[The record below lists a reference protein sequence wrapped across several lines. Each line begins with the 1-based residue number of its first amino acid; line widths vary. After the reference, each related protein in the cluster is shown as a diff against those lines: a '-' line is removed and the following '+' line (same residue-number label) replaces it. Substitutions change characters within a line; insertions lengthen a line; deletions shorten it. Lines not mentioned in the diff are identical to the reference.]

1 MEKIFCHRVTDIHDL
16 VSKGEEARRAQRLC
30 KEVGQVLVRTYKRN
44 DDAKQF
50 YQLPDEVVLAV
61 DVTCTLMILRIVARV
76 DCGLVVKRQVDW
88 LGLTLLVPE
97 LFNKLSRYTA
107 SLAALWLR
115 RPRLRSWREQ

>member
-1 MEKIFCHRVTDIHDL
+1 MEKIFCHSVTDIHDL

-61 DVTCTLMILRIVARV
+61 DVAGTLMMFWIVTRV
-76 DCGLVVKRQVDW
+76 DCGLIGK
-88 LGLTLLVPE
+88 G
-97 LFNKLSRYTA
+97 
-107 SLAALWLR
+107 
-115 RPRLRSWREQ
+115 